1 MVASREPAGQIVCR
15 RARLDLYSRAEAAT
29 TLPANRRAQ
38 PNNPEVPPAVKE
50 AISRLLKSGQETI
63 VRDWTEKVTA
73 DRRVSSDARLSYVQL
88 IDHVPQIV
96 EELQQAIARG
106 EQEAPRMSEGREH
119 GRQRWRQGY
128 ELKEVVREL
137 TLLRATLVEFLE
149 RYSGALPARTP
160 ADFTRSLNDINLF
173 IDDEIYRTVE
183 AYLDASQNPQSN

>member
-1 MVASREPAGQIVCR
+1 M
-15 RARLDLYSRAEAAT
+15 
-29 TLPANRRAQ
+29 
-38 PNNPEVPPAVKE
+38 KE

-73 DRRVSSDARLSYVQL
+73 DRRVNSDARLSYVQL

-96 EELQQAIARG
+96 EELQQAIALG
-106 EQEAPRMSEGREH
+106 EREAPMMTQGREH

-160 ADFTRSLNDINLF
+160 EDITRSLNSINLF

-183 AYLDASQNPQSN
+183 AYLDAAQNPRSN

>member
-1 MVASREPAGQIVCR
+1 M
-15 RARLDLYSRAEAAT
+15 
-29 TLPANRRAQ
+29 
-38 PNNPEVPPAVKE
+38 KE
-50 AISRLLKSGQETI
+50 AISRLLKTGQDTI
-63 VRDWTEKVTA
+63 VRDWTEKVAA
-73 DRRVSSDARLSYVQL
+73 DRRINSDARLSYIQL

-106 EQEAPRMSEGREH
+106 DREAAVLREGREH

-149 RYSGALPARTP
+149 RYSGALPARAP
-160 ADFTRSLNDINLF
+160 ADLARSLNRINLF
-173 IDDEIYRTVE
+173 MDDEIYRTVE

>member
-1 MVASREPAGQIVCR
+1 
-15 RARLDLYSRAEAAT
+15 
-29 TLPANRRAQ
+29 
-38 PNNPEVPPAVKE
+38 VKE
-50 AISRLLKSGQETI
+50 AISHLLKTGQETI
-63 VRDWTEKVTA
+63 VRDWTEKVAT
-73 DRRVSSDARLSYVQL
+73 DRRINSDARLSYIQL

-96 EELQQAIARG
+96 EELQRAIARG
-106 EQEAPRMSEGREH
+106 EREAPMMSEGREH

-160 ADFTRSLNDINLF
+160 EDLTRSLNHINLF

-183 AYLDASQNPQSN
+183 AYLDASQHPQSN

>member
-1 MVASREPAGQIVCR
+1 M
-15 RARLDLYSRAEAAT
+15 
-29 TLPANRRAQ
+29 
-38 PNNPEVPPAVKE
+38 KE

-63 VRDWTEKVTA
+63 VRDWTEKVA
-73 DRRVSSDARLSYVQL
+73 SDRRINSDARLSYLQL

-106 EQEAPRMSEGREH
+106 EREAPMMSEGREH

-137 TLLRATLVEFLE
+137 TLLRVTLVEFIE
-149 RYSGALPARTP
+149 RYSGALPVRT
-160 ADFTRSLNDINLF
+160 ADDFARSLNSINLF
-173 IDDEIYRTVE
+173 MDDEIYRTVE

>member
-1 MVASREPAGQIVCR
+1 
-15 RARLDLYSRAEAAT
+15 L
-29 TLPANRRAQ
+29 
-38 PNNPEVPPAVKE
+38 KE
-50 AISRLLKSGQETI
+50 AISRLLRTGQETI

-73 DRRVSSDARLSYVQL
+73 DRRVNSDARLSYLQL
-88 IDHVPQIV
+88 IDHIPEIV

-106 EQEAPRMSEGREH
+106 EREAPMMSQGREH

-160 ADFTRSLNDINLF
+160 EEITRSLNSINLF
-173 IDDEIYRTVE
+173 MDDEIYRTVE
-183 AYLDASQNPQSN
+183 AYLDASRNPQSN

>member
-1 MVASREPAGQIVCR
+1 
-15 RARLDLYSRAEAAT
+15 
-29 TLPANRRAQ
+29 
-38 PNNPEVPPAVKE
+38 VKE
-50 AISRLLKSGQETI
+50 AISRLLRTGQDTI

-73 DRRVSSDARLSYVQL
+73 DRRVNSDSRLSYIQL

-106 EQEAPRMSEGREH
+106 EGPAPMMREGGEH

-160 ADFTRSLNDINLF
+160 EEITRSLNSINLF
-173 IDDEIYRTVE
+173 MDDEIYRTVE
-183 AYLDASQNPQSN
+183 AYLDASRNPQSN